1 MSTGLTINR
10 QNGNVPKSVAG
21 KDHVSG
27 LIAYLLS
34 TEVPEAFKTAPVQG
48 VSTID
53 KAEQLGITAD
63 AKAAWSIRV
72 LHYQLSEILRVNKGI
87 TLYLGIFAK
96 PDTHTFAEIKT
107 MQHYALG
114 EIRQIGIWDG
124 TTALT
129 PQNIVAI
136 QNVADSLDEENAPPS
151 VVYAPKVADYKKL
164 PANLAAGQSRVSVCI
179 AQDGGG
185 TGAALFAHTD
195 NSTRA
200 SVSAVGVMVATMS
213 LAAVHQCIAW
223 VKKFPSGIS
232 QPALSDGV
240 LVRDIDKAELA
251 KLDTGRYC
259 FLITHVGIAGSYW
272 NDSHNM
278 DLPTSDY
285 AAIENVCTMD
295 KAVRGIRV
303 YVTPELGGNVYIDP
317 VTGKMQPYTVEHL
330 QSTANIALEEM
341 EKAGE
346 LSGYSA
352 EIDPEQNVGSTSEVE
367 IVIKNVAVAV
377 ARKIRVKIGYVK
389 TV

>member
-1 MSTGLTINR
+1 M
-10 QNGNVPKSVAG
+10 
-21 KDHVSG
+21 
-27 LIAYLLS
+27 
-34 TEVPEAFKTAPVQG
+34 
-48 VSTID
+48 
-53 KAEQLGITAD
+53 
-63 AKAAWSIRV
+63 
-72 LHYQLSEILRVNKGI
+72 
-87 TLYLGIFAK
+87 
-96 PDTHTFAEIKT
+96 
-107 MQHYALG
+107 
-114 EIRQIGIWDG
+114 
-124 TTALT
+124 
-129 PQNIVAI
+129 
-136 QNVADSLDEENAPPS
+136 
-151 VVYAPKVADYKKL
+151 
-164 PANLAAGQSRVSVCI
+164 
-179 AQDGGG
+179 
-185 TGAALFAHTD
+185 
-195 NSTRA
+195 
-200 SVSAVGVMVATMS
+200 
-213 LAAVHQCIAW
+213 
-223 VKKFPSGIS
+223 
-232 QPALSDGV
+232 
-240 LVRDIDKAELA
+240 RDIDKAELA

-352 EIDPEQNVGSTSEVE
+352 EIDPGQNVGSTSEVE

-377 ARKIRVKIGYVK
+377 ARKIRVEIGYVK